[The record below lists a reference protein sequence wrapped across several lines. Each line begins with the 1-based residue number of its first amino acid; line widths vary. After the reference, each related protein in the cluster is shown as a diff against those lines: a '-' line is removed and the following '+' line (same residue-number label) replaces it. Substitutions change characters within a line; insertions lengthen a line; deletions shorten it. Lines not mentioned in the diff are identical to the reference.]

1 MLFALNV
8 FLFDFSQEFGVCQ
21 NEKAEIFTGIE
32 RQKFK
37 YANLSFVMFKNYL
50 TIAFR
55 NLRRQKIYS
64 LINISG
70 LALGMTAFLII
81 AVWVWH
87 EISYDRFHEHASR
100 IYRVA
105 EKRHF
110 PDQVR
115 LSNRTP
121 GPLSTALKENFP
133 EIKSVARVAWTGE
146 RVLRYQDEVH
156 YENDILTVDPD
167 FLRIFTFPMVVGD
180 SAKALDEPFSV
191 VVTESAAAKYFGKE
205 DPLGKVLNLDN
216 RFDLTVTGVMEDV
229 PENSHLQ
236 FGMLVPFEM
245 VERLGWDIRNWGFSM
260 ALTYIHLL
268 DQVDVQAFEEKIA
281 GNVKKYDEAT
291 NIELFLQPLT
301 RLHLFTNI
309 ANPDA
314 RGRIQYLLIFSLV
327 GILILFMACFNFMN
341 LTTARSEY
349 RAKEIGL
356 RKVVGARR
364 KHLVRQFL
372 AEAVFLA
379 FAALLITA
387 PLIQLFLPVFNEITG
402 ESFSISNF
410 TNVWILL
417 FVIGITVLI
426 GLFSG
431 SYPAF
436 MLSSFQP
443 VKVLQG
449 GQSSRY
455 KGSVIRKILVLVQMS
470 ISLILIIV
478 SSVIFQQIGFIKNK
492 DLGFDQEHV
501 VSLPLGIANQ
511 ENSQIYQNFRD
522 IVKQNPRILSV
533 TAGFTHPTD
542 FASQIRNIVYK
553 GKRIDEDIP
562 INLTSVEY
570 GFIETLKIK
579 MLKGRSFNQ
588 EFGAERGNL
597 LVNQSFEK
605 LLGVESALGEV
616 VHIGPEYKGRI
627 IGIMQDFHM
636 EAVSMAV
643 IGPLIVFLNSNV
655 NHIFVR
661 IHPENIPATL
671 EFLETAWRKA
681 APNLPFA
688 YNFLD
693 EEFNRLYTDVENMG
707 TALRYFTFFAV
718 CIACLG
724 LLGLTSFSTEKRT
737 KEIGIRKI
745 LGSSV
750 SGIVTLL
757 CRDYVRVVLLAI
769 LCAWPISWWL
779 MSRWL
784 QNFPYRVSL
793 SWINFVLSGILIL
806 LITLVTV
813 SFQTIKAA
821 LADPVDSLRYE

>member
-1 MLFALNV
+1 
-8 FLFDFSQEFGVCQ
+8 
-21 NEKAEIFTGIE
+21 
-32 RQKFK
+32 
-37 YANLSFVMFKNYL
+37 MFKNYL

-87 EISYDRFHEHASR
+87 EISYDRFHEHAGR

-110 PDQVR
+110 PDQVQ
-115 LSNRTP
+115 LSNFTP

-133 EIKSVARVAWTGE
+133 EIKSVTRVAWTGE
-146 RVLRYQDEVH
+146 RVFRYQDKVH
-156 YENDILTVDPD
+156 YENDILPVDPD

-180 SAKALDEPFSV
+180 SAKALDNPFSV
-191 VVTESAAAKYFGKE
+191 VVTESAAAKYFGNE

-216 RFDLTVTGVMEDV
+216 RFDLTVTAVVEDV

-260 ALTYIHLL
+260 ALTYLHLG

-281 GNVKKYDEAT
+281 GMVKRYDRAT

-301 RLHLFTNI
+301 RIHLFTNI
-309 ANPDA
+309 TNPDA
-314 RGRIQYLLIFSLV
+314 TGRIQYLLIFSLV
-327 GILILFMACFNFMN
+327 GILILFMACINFMN

-349 RAKEIGL
+349 RAREIGL
-356 RKVVGARR
+356 RKVVGATR

-379 FAALLITA
+379 FTALLITA
-387 PLIQLFLPVFNEITG
+387 PLIQLFLPVFNKITG
-402 ESFSISNF
+402 ESFSMFNF
-410 TNVWILL
+410 ANVWIFL
-417 FVIGITVLI
+417 FVIGITLLV

-431 SYPAF
+431 SYPALV
-436 MLSSFQP
+436 LSSFKP

-449 GQSSRY
+449 GLSSRY
-455 KGSVIRKILVLVQMS
+455 KGSVLRKILVLVQMS

-478 SSVIFQQIGFIKNK
+478 SSVIFQQIGFLKNK
-492 DLGFDQEHV
+492 DLGFDQEQV
-501 VSLPLGIANQ
+501 VSLPLGIGNQ
-511 ENSQIYQNFRD
+511 ENSQIFQNFKD
-522 IVKQNPRILSV
+522 SVEQSPRIVSV
-533 TAGFTHPTD
+533 TASFTHPTD
-542 FASQIRNIVYK
+542 FATQVKNVVYK
-553 GKRIDEDIP
+553 GKSIGEDIP
-562 INLTSVEY
+562 LNLTSVEY

-579 MLKGRSFNQ
+579 MLKGRSFSR
-588 EFGAERGNL
+588 EFGTEKSNL

-605 LLGVESALGEV
+605 LLGVESALDEV
-616 VHIGPEYKGRI
+616 LYIGPEYQGRI
-627 IGIMQDFHM
+627 IGVMQDFHM
-636 EAVSMAV
+636 ESVSNAV
-643 IGPLIVFLNSNV
+643 IGPLIVFLNPGV
-655 NHIFVR
+655 NYIFAR

-671 EFLETAWRKA
+671 EFLETAWKEA

-707 TALRYFTFFAV
+707 TGLRYFTLFAG

-737 KEIGIRKI
+737 KEIGIRRI

-757 CRDYVRVVLLAI
+757 CRDYVRVVLLAN

-779 MSRWL
+779 MFRWL

-793 SWINFVLSGILIL
+793 SWTNFVLSGLLIL

-813 SFQTIKAA
+813 SFQTLKAA
-821 LADPVDSLRYE
+821 LADPVNSLRYE

>member
-1 MLFALNV
+1 ML
-8 FLFDFSQEFGVCQ
+8 
-21 NEKAEIFTGIE
+21 
-32 RQKFK
+32 
-37 YANLSFVMFKNYL
+37 KNYL

-55 NLRRQKIYS
+55 NLNRQKIYS

-70 LALGMTAFLII
+70 LALGMAAFLII

-87 EISYDRFHEHASR
+87 EFSFDRFHEHAGR

-110 PDQVR
+110 PNQVQ

-121 GPLSTALKENFP
+121 GPLSAALKENFP

-146 RVLRYQDEVH
+146 RVLRYQNQVN
-156 YENDILTVDPD
+156 YVNGILTVDPD

-180 SAKALDEPFSV
+180 SAKALDDPYSV
-191 VVTESAAAKYFGKE
+191 VVTESAAAKYFGNE

-216 RFDLTVTGVMEDV
+216 RFDLTVTAVVKDV

-260 ALTYIHLL
+260 ALTYLHLG

-281 GNVKKYDEAT
+281 GMVKKYDEKT

-301 RLHLFTNI
+301 RIYLFTNI
-309 ANPDA
+309 VNPDA
-314 RGRIQYLLIFSLV
+314 QGRIQYILIFSLV
-327 GILILFMACFNFMN
+327 GILILFMACVNFMN

-349 RAKEIGL
+349 RAKEIGM
-356 RKVVGARR
+356 RKVVGATR

-379 FAALLITA
+379 FTALLITA
-387 PLIQLFLPVFNEITG
+387 PLIQLFLPVFNKITG
-402 ESFSISNF
+402 ESFSMSNF
-410 TNVWILL
+410 ATIWILL
-417 FVIGITVLI
+417 FVIGITLLV

-431 SYPAF
+431 SYPALV
-436 MLSSFQP
+436 LSSFKP

-449 GQSSRY
+449 SLYSRY
-455 KGSVIRKILVLVQMS
+455 KGSILRKILVLVQMS

-478 SSVIFQQIGFIKNK
+478 SIVIFQQIGFLKNK
-492 DLGFDQEHV
+492 DLGFDKEHV
-501 VSLPLGIANQ
+501 VSLPLGISNL
-511 ENSQIYQNFRD
+511 ENSQIFRNFKD
-522 IVKQNPRILSV
+522 IVEQNPRIVSV
-533 TAGFTHPTD
+533 TASFTHPTD
-542 FASQIRNIVYK
+542 FATQVKNVVYK
-553 GKRIDEDIP
+553 GKSIGEDIP
-562 INLTSVEY
+562 LNLTSVEY
-570 GFIETLKIK
+570 GYIETMKIK
-579 MLKGRSFNQ
+579 ILKGRSFSR
-588 EFGAERGNL
+588 EFGTEKSNL

-605 LLGVESALGEV
+605 LLGVESALDEV
-616 VHIGPEYKGRI
+616 ISIGPEYKGRI
-627 IGIMQDFHM
+627 IGVMQDFHL
-636 EAVSMAV
+636 EAVSNAV
-643 IGPLIVFLNSNV
+643 IGPLIVFLNPGV

-661 IHPENIPATL
+661 ILPENIPATL
-671 EFLETAWRKA
+671 GFLETAWKEA

-693 EEFNRLYTDVENMG
+693 EEFNSLYTDIENMG
-707 TALRYFTFFAV
+707 TGLRYFTLFAA

-757 CRDYVRVVLLAI
+757 CRDYVRVVLLAN

-779 MSRWL
+779 MFRWL

-793 SWINFVLSGILIL
+793 SWTNFVLSGLLIL

-821 LADPVDSLRYE
+821 LADPADSLHYE

>member
-1 MLFALNV
+1 ML
-8 FLFDFSQEFGVCQ
+8 
-21 NEKAEIFTGIE
+21 
-32 RQKFK
+32 
-37 YANLSFVMFKNYL
+37 KNYL

-81 AVWVWH
+81 AVWAWH
-87 EISYDRFHEHASR
+87 EISYDRFHEYASR

-115 LSNRTP
+115 LSNRTA
-121 GPLSTALKENFP
+121 GPLSIALKENFP
-133 EIKSVARVAWTGE
+133 EIISAARVAWTGE
-146 RVLRYQDEVH
+146 RVLRYQNVVH
-156 YENDILTVDPD
+156 YEDDILTVDPD
-167 FLRIFTFPMVVGD
+167 FLRIFTFPMIVGD
-180 SAKALDEPFSV
+180 SAKALDEPFSI
-191 VVTESAAAKYFGKE
+191 VVTKSAAAKYFGNE
-205 DPLGKVLNLDN
+205 NPLGKVLNLDN
-216 RFDLTVTGVMEDV
+216 RFDLTVTGVIEDV
-229 PENSHLQ
+229 PDNSHLQ
-236 FGMLVPFEM
+236 FGMIVPFEM
-245 VERLGWDIRNWGFSM
+245 VERLGWDIRSWGFSM
-260 ALTYIHLL
+260 ALTYLRL
-268 DQVDVQAFEEKIA
+268 GDQVDIQAFEEKIA
-281 GNVKKYDEAT
+281 GIVKKYDEAT

-309 ANPDA
+309 TNPDDK
-314 RGRIQYLLIFSLV
+314 GHIQYLLIFSLV
-327 GILILFMACFNFMN
+327 GILILFMACLNFMN

-356 RKVVGARR
+356 RKVVGATR

-372 AEAVFLA
+372 AEAVFLS
-379 FAALLITA
+379 FAALSITA
-387 PLIQLFLPVFNEITG
+387 PLIQLFLPIFNKMTG
-402 ESFSISNF
+402 ESFSMSNF
-410 TNVWILL
+410 TNIWILL
-417 FVIGITVLI
+417 FGIGVAVSV

-431 SYPAF
+431 SYPALV
-436 MLSSFQP
+436 LSSFQP
-443 VKVLQG
+443 VRVIQG
-449 GQSSRY
+449 GLSSRY
-455 KGSVIRKILVLVQMS
+455 KGSVLRKILVLVQMS

-478 SSVIFQQIGFIKNK
+478 SSVIFQQVGFIKNK

-511 ENSQIYQNFRD
+511 ENSQIYQNFKD
-522 IVKQNPRILSV
+522 IIEHDPRIVSV
-533 TAGFTHPTD
+533 TASFTHPTD
-542 FASQIRNIVYK
+542 FSSQIRNVVYK

-562 INLTSVEY
+562 VNMTSVEY

-588 EFGAERGNL
+588 DFGSERSNL

-605 LLGVESALGEV
+605 LLGVESALDEV
-616 VHIGPEYKGRI
+616 VHIGSEFQGRI
-627 IGIMQDFHM
+627 IGVMQDFHM

-643 IGPLIVFLNSNV
+643 IGPLIVFLSPRV

-661 IHPENIPATL
+661 IHPQNIPATL
-671 EFLETAWRKA
+671 EFLETAWKKA

-724 LLGLTSFSTEKRT
+724 LLGLTSFSAEKRT

-745 LGSSV
+745 LGSPV
-750 SGIVTLL
+750 SGIVALL

-784 QNFPYRVSL
+784 QNFPYRVNL
-793 SWINFVLSGILIL
+793 SWKNFVLSSLLIL
-806 LITLVTV
+806 VITLVTV

-821 LADPVDSLRYE
+821 LADPVHSLRYE

>member
-1 MLFALNV
+1 MLQGESELYIYWRFA
-8 FLFDFSQEFGVCQ
+8 
-21 NEKAEIFTGIE
+21 
-32 RQKFK
+32 
-37 YANLSFVMFKNYL
+37 MFKNYL

-87 EISYDRFHEHASR
+87 EISYDRFHEHAGR

-146 RVLRYQDEVH
+146 RVLRYQDKIH

-180 SAKALDEPFSV
+180 RAKALDDPYSV
-191 VVTESAAAKYFGKE
+191 VVTESAAAKYFGNE

-216 RFDLTVTGVMEDV
+216 RFDLTVTAVVENV

-245 VERLGWDIRNWGFSM
+245 VERLGWNIRTWGFSV
-260 ALTYIHLL
+260 ALTYLHLG

-281 GNVKKYDEAT
+281 GSVKEYDEDT

-301 RLHLFTNI
+301 RIHLFTNI
-309 ANPDA
+309 TNPDA
-314 RGRIQYLLIFSLV
+314 QGRIQYLLIFSMV
-327 GILILFMACFNFMN
+327 GILVLFMACFNFMN

-356 RKVVGARR
+356 RKVVGAAR

-379 FAALLITA
+379 FAALLITVL
-387 PLIQLFLPVFNEITG
+387 LIQLFLPVFNKITG
-402 ESFSISNF
+402 ESVSISNF
-410 TNVWILL
+410 ANVWIFL
-417 FVIGITVLI
+417 FVIGITLLV

-431 SYPAF
+431 SYPALV
-436 MLSSFQP
+436 LSSFQP

-449 GQSSRY
+449 GLSSRY
-455 KGSVIRKILVLVQMS
+455 KGSVLRKILVLVQMS

-478 SSVIFQQIGFIKNK
+478 SSVIFQQIGFLKNK

-501 VSLPLGIANQ
+501 VSLPLGISNQ
-511 ENSQIYQNFRD
+511 ENSQIFQNFKD
-522 IVKQNPRILSV
+522 SVEQSPRIVSV
-533 TAGFTHPTD
+533 TASFTHPTD
-542 FASQIRNIVYK
+542 FATQVKNVVYK
-553 GKRIDEDIP
+553 GKSIGEDIP
-562 INLTSVEY
+562 LNLTSVEY
-570 GFIETLKIK
+570 GFIETLRIK
-579 MLKGRSFNQ
+579 MLKGRSFSR
-588 EFGAERGNL
+588 EFGTEKSNL
-597 LVNQSFEK
+597 LVNQSFER
-605 LLGVESALGEV
+605 LLGVESALDEV
-616 VHIGPEYKGRI
+616 VSIGPEYQGRI
-627 IGIMQDFHM
+627 IGVMQDFHM
-636 EAVSMAV
+636 ESVSNAV
-643 IGPLIVFLNSNV
+643 IGPLIVFLNPGV

-671 EFLETAWRKA
+671 GFLETAWKKA

-693 EEFNRLYTDVENMG
+693 EEFNSLYTDIENMG
-707 TALRYFTFFAV
+707 TGLRYFTLFAA

-757 CRDYVRVVLLAI
+757 CRDYVRVVLLAN

-779 MSRWL
+779 MLRWL

-793 SWINFVLSGILIL
+793 SWTNFVLSSLLIL

-813 SFQTIKAA
+813 SFQTIKAS

>member
-1 MLFALNV
+1 MPTF
-8 FLFDFSQEFGVCQ
+8 
-21 NEKAEIFTGIE
+21 IIY
-32 RQKFK
+32 RI
-37 YANLSFVMFKNYL
+37 YWMIVMFRNYL
-50 TIAFR
+50 AIAFR

-81 AVWVWH
+81 AVWVWQ
-87 EISYDRFHEHASR
+87 EISYDRFHEHAGR

-146 RVLRYQDEVH
+146 RVLRYQDKVH

-167 FLRIFTFPMVVGD
+167 FLRIFTFPVVVGD
-180 SAKALDEPFSV
+180 SAKALDDPFSV
-191 VVTESAAAKYFGKE
+191 VVTESAAAKYFGNE

-216 RFDLTVTGVMEDV
+216 RFDLTVTAVIDDV

-245 VERLGWDIRNWGFSM
+245 VERLGWDIRTWGFSV
-260 ALTYIHLL
+260 ALTYLHLG

-309 ANPDA
+309 TNPDA
-314 RGRIQYLLIFSLV
+314 KGRIQYLLIFSLV

-341 LTTARSEY
+341 LTTARSEN

-356 RKVVGARR
+356 RKVVGATR
-364 KHLVRQFL
+364 KHLVWQFL

-402 ESFSISNF
+402 ESLSMSNF
-410 TNVWILL
+410 SNFWIFL
-417 FVIGITVLI
+417 FVIGITMLV

-431 SYPAF
+431 SYPALV
-436 MLSSFQP
+436 LSSFQP

-449 GQSSRY
+449 SLSSRH
-455 KGSVIRKILVLVQMS
+455 KGSVLRKILVLVQMS

-478 SSVIFQQIGFIKNK
+478 SSVIFQQIGFLKNK

-511 ENSQIYQNFRD
+511 ENSQIFQSFKD
-522 IVKQNPRILSV
+522 IVKQNPRIVSV
-533 TAGFTHPTD
+533 TASFTHPTD
-542 FASQIRNIVYK
+542 FASQVKSVVYK

-562 INLTSVEY
+562 LNLTSVEY

-579 MLKGRSFNQ
+579 MLKGRSFSQ
-588 EFGAERGNL
+588 EFGAEKGNL

-605 LLGVESALGEV
+605 LLGVESALDEV
-616 VHIGPEYKGRI
+616 LLIGPEYQGRI
-627 IGIMQDFHM
+627 IGVMQDFHM
-636 EAVSMAV
+636 EAVSNAV
-643 IGPLIVFLNSNV
+643 IEPLIVFLNPGV

-661 IHPENIPATL
+661 IHRENIPATL
-671 EFLETAWRKA
+671 VFLETAWKKA
-681 APNLPFA
+681 VPNLPFA

-693 EEFNRLYTDVENMG
+693 EEFNSLYTDVENMG
-707 TALRYFTFFAV
+707 TGLRYFTFFAG

-757 CRDYVRVVLLAI
+757 CRDYVHVVLLAN

-779 MSRWL
+779 MFRWL

-793 SWINFVLSGILIL
+793 SWTNFVLSGLLIL
-806 LITLVTV
+806 LITFVTV
-813 SFQTIKAA
+813 SYQSIKAA
-821 LADPVDSLRYE
+821 LANPVDSLRYE

>member
-1 MLFALNV
+1 VLQGESELYIYWRFA
-8 FLFDFSQEFGVCQ
+8 
-21 NEKAEIFTGIE
+21 
-32 RQKFK
+32 
-37 YANLSFVMFKNYL
+37 MFKNYL

-87 EISYDRFHEHASR
+87 EISYDRFHEHAGR

-146 RVLRYQDEVH
+146 RVLRYQDKIH

-180 SAKALDEPFSV
+180 RAKALDDPYSV
-191 VVTESAAAKYFGKE
+191 VVTESAAAKYFGNE

-216 RFDLTVTGVMEDV
+216 RFDLTVTAVVENV

-245 VERLGWDIRNWGFSM
+245 VERLGWNIRTWGFSV
-260 ALTYIHLL
+260 ALTYLHLG

-281 GNVKKYDEAT
+281 GSVKEYDEDT

-301 RLHLFTNI
+301 RIHLFTNI
-309 ANPDA
+309 TNPDA
-314 RGRIQYLLIFSLV
+314 QGRIQYLLIFSMV
-327 GILILFMACFNFMN
+327 GILVLFMACFNFMN

-356 RKVVGARR
+356 RKVVGAAR

-379 FAALLITA
+379 FAALLITVL
-387 PLIQLFLPVFNEITG
+387 LIQLFLPVFNKITG
-402 ESFSISNF
+402 ESVSISNF
-410 TNVWILL
+410 ANVWIFL
-417 FVIGITVLI
+417 FVIGITLLV

-431 SYPAF
+431 SYPALV
-436 MLSSFQP
+436 LSSFQP

-449 GQSSRY
+449 GLSSRY
-455 KGSVIRKILVLVQMS
+455 KGSVLRKILVLVQMS

-478 SSVIFQQIGFIKNK
+478 SSVIFQQIGFLKNK

-501 VSLPLGIANQ
+501 VSLPLGISNQ
-511 ENSQIYQNFRD
+511 ENSQIFQNFKD
-522 IVKQNPRILSV
+522 SVEQSPRIVSV
-533 TAGFTHPTD
+533 TASFTHPTD
-542 FASQIRNIVYK
+542 FATQVKNVVYK
-553 GKRIDEDIP
+553 GKSIGEDIP
-562 INLTSVEY
+562 LNLTSVEY
-570 GFIETLKIK
+570 GFIETLRIK
-579 MLKGRSFNQ
+579 MLKGRSFSR
-588 EFGAERGNL
+588 EFGTEKSNL
-597 LVNQSFEK
+597 LVNQSFER
-605 LLGVESALGEV
+605 LLGVESALDEV
-616 VHIGPEYKGRI
+616 VSIGPEYQGRI
-627 IGIMQDFHM
+627 IGVMQDFHM
-636 EAVSMAV
+636 ESVSNAV
-643 IGPLIVFLNSNV
+643 IGPLIVFLNPGV

-671 EFLETAWRKA
+671 GFLETAWKKA

-693 EEFNRLYTDVENMG
+693 EEFNSLYTDIENMG
-707 TALRYFTFFAV
+707 TGLRYFTLFAA

-757 CRDYVRVVLLAI
+757 CRDYVRVVLLAN

-779 MSRWL
+779 MLRWL

-793 SWINFVLSGILIL
+793 SWTNFVLSSLLIL

-813 SFQTIKAA
+813 SFQTIKAS

>member
-1 MLFALNV
+1 
-8 FLFDFSQEFGVCQ
+8 
-21 NEKAEIFTGIE
+21 
-32 RQKFK
+32 
-37 YANLSFVMFKNYL
+37 MFKNYL
-50 TIAFR
+50 TVAFR

-70 LALGMTAFLII
+70 LALGITAFLII

-87 EISYDRFHEHASR
+87 EISYDRFHEHAGC

-121 GPLSTALKENFP
+121 GPLSTVLKENFP
-133 EIKSVARVAWTGE
+133 EIKSIARVAWTGE
-146 RVLRYQDEVH
+146 RVLRYQDKIH
-156 YENDILTVDPD
+156 YETDILTVDPD
-167 FLRIFTFPMVVGD
+167 FLRIFTFPVVVGN
-180 SAKALDEPFSV
+180 SVKALDDPFSV
-191 VVTESAAAKYFGKE
+191 VVTESAAAKYFGNE
-205 DPLGKVLNLDN
+205 NPLGKVLNLDN
-216 RFDLTVTGVMEDV
+216 RFDLTVTAVMRDV
-229 PENSHLQ
+229 PDNSHLQ

-260 ALTYIHLL
+260 ALTYLHLG
-268 DQVDVQAFEEKIA
+268 DQVNVQAFEEKIA
-281 GNVKKYDEAT
+281 DSVNKYDETT
-291 NIELFLQPLT
+291 NTELFLQPLT
-301 RLHLFTNI
+301 RIHLFTSVV
-309 ANPDA
+309 NPDA
-314 RGRIQYLLIFSLV
+314 KGRVQYLFIFSLV

-356 RKVVGARR
+356 RKVVGAAR

-402 ESFSISNF
+402 ESFSMANF
-410 TNVWILL
+410 ANVWILL
-417 FVIGITVLI
+417 FVIGVTVLV

-431 SYPAF
+431 SYPALV
-436 MLSSFQP
+436 LSSFQP

-449 GQSSRY
+449 GLSSRY
-455 KGSVIRKILVLVQMS
+455 KGSVLRKMLVLVQMS

-501 VSLPLGIANQ
+501 VSLPLGIANR
-511 ENSQIYQNFRD
+511 ENSQIFQNFKD
-522 IVKQNPRILSV
+522 IVKQNPRIESV
-533 TAGFTHPTD
+533 TASFTHPTD
-542 FASQIRNIVYK
+542 FATQVKNVVYK
-553 GKRIDEDIP
+553 GKRIDEAIP
-562 INLTSVEY
+562 LNLTSVEY
-570 GFIETLKIK
+570 GYIETLKIK
-579 MLKGRSFNQ
+579 MLKGRSFSR
-588 EFGAERGNL
+588 EFGTEKSNL

-605 LLGVESALGEV
+605 LLGVESALDEV
-616 VHIGPEYKGRI
+616 LSIGPEYKGRI
-627 IGIMQDFHM
+627 IGVMQDFHM
-636 EAVSMAV
+636 ESVSNAV
-643 IGPLIVFLNSNV
+643 IGPLIVFLNPNV
-655 NHIFVR
+655 NHIFVK
-661 IHPENIPATL
+661 IHPENIPETL
-671 EFLETAWRKA
+671 EFLETAWRKS

-718 CIACLG
+718 GIACLG
-724 LLGLTSFSTEKRT
+724 LLGLMSFSTEKRT
-737 KEIGIRKI
+737 KEIGIRRI

-757 CRDYVRVVLLAI
+757 CRDYVRVVLLAN

-779 MSRWL
+779 MFRWL

-793 SWINFVLSGILIL
+793 SWTNFVLSSLLIL
-806 LITLVTV
+806 LVTLVTV

>member
-1 MLFALNV
+1 ML
-8 FLFDFSQEFGVCQ
+8 
-21 NEKAEIFTGIE
+21 
-32 RQKFK
+32 
-37 YANLSFVMFKNYL
+37 KNYL

-55 NLRRQKIYS
+55 NLNRQKIYS

-81 AVWVWH
+81 AVWVAQ
-87 EISYDRFHEHASR
+87 EVSYDRFHEHAGR

-110 PDQVR
+110 PDQVQ

-121 GPLSTALKENFP
+121 GPLSAALKENFP

-146 RVLRYQDEVH
+146 RVLRYQGQVN
-156 YENDILTVDPD
+156 YENAILTVDPD
-167 FLRIFTFPMVVGD
+167 FLRIFTFPIVVGD
-180 SAKALDEPFSV
+180 RAKALDEPFSV
-191 VVTESAAAKYFGKE
+191 VVTESAAAKYFGNE

-216 RFDLTVTGVMEDV
+216 RFDLTVTAVVEDV

-245 VERLGWDIRNWGFSM
+245 VKRLGWDIQNWGFSM
-260 ALTYIHLL
+260 ALTYLHLG

-281 GNVKKYDEAT
+281 GMVKKYDEDT

-301 RLHLFTNI
+301 RIYLFTNI
-309 ANPDA
+309 VNPDA
-314 RGRIQYLLIFSLV
+314 QGRIQYLLIFSMV
-327 GILILFMACFNFMN
+327 GILTLFMACVNFMN

-349 RAKEIGL
+349 RAREIGL
-356 RKVVGARR
+356 RKVVGATR

-379 FAALLITA
+379 FVALLITA
-387 PLIQLFLPVFNEITG
+387 PLIQLFLPVFNKITG
-402 ESFSISNF
+402 ESFSMSNF
-410 TNVWILL
+410 ANVWIFF
-417 FVIGITVLI
+417 FVIGITLLV

-431 SYPAF
+431 SYPALV
-436 MLSSFQP
+436 LSSFKP

-449 GQSSRY
+449 GLSSRY
-455 KGSVIRKILVLVQMS
+455 KGSVLRKILVLVQMS
-470 ISLILIIV
+470 ISLILIVV
-478 SSVIFQQIGFIKNK
+478 SSVIFQQIGFLKNK

-501 VSLPLGIANQ
+501 VSLPLGISNQ
-511 ENSQIYQNFRD
+511 ENSQIFRNFKD
-522 IVKQNPRILSV
+522 IVEQNPRIVSV
-533 TAGFTHPTD
+533 AASFTHPTD
-542 FASQIRNIVYK
+542 FATQVKNVVYK
-553 GKRIDEDIP
+553 GKRIGEDIP
-562 INLTSVEY
+562 LNLTSVEY
-570 GFIETLKIK
+570 GYIETMKIK
-579 MLKGRSFNQ
+579 ILKGRSFSR
-588 EFGAERGNL
+588 EFGTEKGNL

-616 VHIGPEYKGRI
+616 VSIGPTYQGRI
-627 IGIMQDFHM
+627 IGVMQDFHL
-636 EAVSMAV
+636 EAVSNAV
-643 IGPLIVFLNSNV
+643 IGPLIVFLNPGV

-661 IHPENIPATL
+661 IHPENVPATL
-671 EFLETAWRKA
+671 GFLETAWKKA
-681 APNLPFA
+681 APNLPFT

-693 EEFNRLYTDVENMG
+693 EEFNRLYTDIENMG
-707 TALRYFTFFAV
+707 TGLRYFTLFAG

-724 LLGLTSFSTEKRT
+724 LLGLTSFSTGKRT

-757 CRDYVRVVLLAI
+757 CRDYVRVVLVAN

-779 MSRWL
+779 MFRWL

-793 SWINFVLSGILIL
+793 SWTNFVLSGLLIL
-806 LITLVTV
+806 LVTLVTV
-813 SFQTIKAA
+813 SFQTIKAS

>member
-1 MLFALNV
+1 
-8 FLFDFSQEFGVCQ
+8 
-21 NEKAEIFTGIE
+21 
-32 RQKFK
+32 
-37 YANLSFVMFKNYL
+37 MFKSYL
-50 TIAFR
+50 IIAFR
-55 NLRRQKIYS
+55 NLRKQKIYS

-81 AVWVWH
+81 AFWVWH
-87 EISYDRFHEHASR
+87 EISHDRFHEHAGR

-115 LSNRTP
+115 LNNRTP
-121 GPLSTALKENFP
+121 GPLCTALKENFP
-133 EIKSVARVAWTGE
+133 EIRSAARVAWTGE

-156 YENDILTVDPD
+156 YADDILTVDPD
-167 FLRIFTFPMVVGD
+167 FLRIFTFPMIVGD

-191 VVTESAAAKYFGKE
+191 VVTESAAVKYFGNE

-229 PENSHLQ
+229 PDNSHLQ

-245 VERLGWDIRNWGFSM
+245 VERLGWDIRKWGFSM
-260 ALTYIHLL
+260 ALTYLL
-268 DQVDVQAFEEKIA
+268 LGDQVDIQAFEEKIA
-281 GNVKKYDEAT
+281 GNVKKYDEDT

-301 RLHLFTNI
+301 RLYLFTNI

-314 RGRIQYLLIFSLV
+314 KGRIQYLLIFSLV

-356 RKVVGARR
+356 RKVVGATR

-372 AEAVFLA
+372 AEAIFLA

-387 PLIQLFLPVFNEITG
+387 PLIQLFLPVFNKITG
-402 ESFSISNF
+402 ESFSMSNF
-410 TNVWILL
+410 TNVWIFL
-417 FVIGITVLI
+417 FVIGVTVI
-426 GLFSG
+426 VGLTSG
-431 SYPAF
+431 SYPALV
-436 MLSSFQP
+436 LSSFQP

-449 GQSSRY
+449 GQPSRY
-455 KGSVIRKILVLVQMS
+455 KGSVLRKILVFVQMS
-470 ISLILIIV
+470 ISLVLIIV
-478 SSVIFQQIGFIKNK
+478 SSIIFQQIGFIKNK

-501 VSLPLGIANQ
+501 VSFPLGIANQ
-511 ENSQIYQNFRD
+511 ENSQIFQSFKD
-522 IVKQNPRILSV
+522 IVKQNPRIVSV
-533 TAGFTHPTD
+533 TASFTHPTD
-542 FASQIRNIVYK
+542 FATQVKNVVYK

-588 EFGAERGNL
+588 EFGAEKGNL

-605 LLGVESALGEV
+605 LLGVESALDEV
-616 VHIGPEYKGRI
+616 LHIGPEYQGRI
-627 IGIMQDFHM
+627 IGVMQDFHL

-643 IGPLIVFLNSNV
+643 IGPLIVFLNPNV

-661 IHPENIPATL
+661 IQPENIPATL
-671 EFLETAWRKA
+671 EFLKTAWRKSA
-681 APNLPFA
+681 SNRPFA

-693 EEFNRLYTDVENMG
+693 EEFNRLYTDVENLG

-724 LLGLTSFSTEKRT
+724 LLGLTSFSIEKRT

-750 SGIVTLL
+750 SGILTLL

-779 MSRWL
+779 MFRWL

-793 SWINFVLSGILIL
+793 SWTNFVLSALLIL
-806 LITLVTV
+806 VITLVTV

-821 LADPVDSLRYE
+821 RADPVKSLRYE

>member
-1 MLFALNV
+1 
-8 FLFDFSQEFGVCQ
+8 
-21 NEKAEIFTGIE
+21 
-32 RQKFK
+32 
-37 YANLSFVMFKNYL
+37 MFKNYL

-55 NLRRQKIYS
+55 NLNRQKIYS

-87 EISYDRFHEHASR
+87 EFSYDRFHEHAGR

-121 GPLSTALKENFP
+121 GPLSTVLKENFP

-146 RVLRYQDEVH
+146 RVCRYQDKVH
-156 YENDILTVDPD
+156 YENHILTVDPG
-167 FLRIFTFPMVVGD
+167 FLRIFTFPIVVGD
-180 SAKALDEPFSV
+180 RAKALDDPFSV
-191 VVTESAAAKYFGKE
+191 VVTESAAAKYFGNE

-216 RFDLTVTGVMEDV
+216 RFDLTVTAVVEDV

-260 ALTYIHLL
+260 ALTYLHLGEE
-268 DQVDVQAFEEKIA
+268 VDVQAFEEKIA
-281 GNVKKYDEAT
+281 GTVKEYDEDT

-301 RLHLFTNI
+301 RIYLFTNVV
-309 ANPDA
+309 NPDA
-314 RGRIQYLLIFSLV
+314 KGRIQYLLIFAMV
-327 GILILFMACFNFMN
+327 GILTLFMACVNFMN

-349 RAKEIGL
+349 RAREIGL
-356 RKVVGARR
+356 RKVVGATR

-379 FAALLITA
+379 FVALLITA
-387 PLIQLFLPVFNEITG
+387 PLIQFFLPLFNKITG
-402 ESFSISNF
+402 ESFSMSNF
-410 TNVWILL
+410 ANIWIFL
-417 FVIGITVLI
+417 FVIGITLLV

-431 SYPAF
+431 SYPALV
-436 MLSSFQP
+436 LSSFRP
-443 VKVLQG
+443 VKALQG
-449 GQSSRY
+449 GLSSRY
-455 KGSVIRKILVLVQMS
+455 KGSVLRKILVLVQVS

-478 SSVIFQQIGFIKNK
+478 SSVIFQQIGFLKNK

-501 VSLPLGIANQ
+501 VSLPLGISNL
-511 ENSQIYQNFRD
+511 ENSQIFRNFKD
-522 IVKQNPRILSV
+522 IVEQNSRIVSV
-533 TAGFTHPTD
+533 AASFTHPTD
-542 FASQIRNIVYK
+542 FATQVKNVVYK
-553 GKRIDEDIP
+553 GKKIGEDIP
-562 INLTSVEY
+562 LNLTSVEY

-579 MLKGRSFNQ
+579 MLKGRSFSR
-588 EFGAERGNL
+588 EFGTEKNNL

-605 LLGVESALGEV
+605 LLGVESALDEV
-616 VHIGPEYKGRI
+616 VSIGPTYQGRI
-627 IGIMQDFHM
+627 IGVMQDFHL
-636 EAVSMAV
+636 EAVSNAV
-643 IGPLIVFLNSNV
+643 IGPLIVFLNPGV

-671 EFLETAWRKA
+671 GFLETAWKEV

-693 EEFNRLYTDVENMG
+693 EEFNRLYTDIENLG
-707 TALRYFTFFAV
+707 TGLRYFTLFAG

-750 SGIVTLL
+750 PGIVTLL
-757 CRDYVRVVLLAI
+757 CRDYVRVVLLAN

-779 MSRWL
+779 MFRWL

-793 SWINFVLSGILIL
+793 SWTNFVLSGFLIL
-806 LITLVTV
+806 LITFVTV

>member
-1 MLFALNV
+1 
-8 FLFDFSQEFGVCQ
+8 
-21 NEKAEIFTGIE
+21 
-32 RQKFK
+32 
-37 YANLSFVMFKNYL
+37 MFKNYL

-55 NLRRQKIYS
+55 NLKRQKIYS

-87 EISYDRFHEHASR
+87 EISYDRFHEHAGR

-146 RVLRYQDEVH
+146 RVLRYQDKVH

-167 FLRIFTFPMVVGD
+167 FLRIFTFPVVVGD
-180 SAKALDEPFSV
+180 SAKALDDPFSV
-191 VVTESAAAKYFGKE
+191 VVTESAAAKYFGNE

-216 RFDLTVTGVMEDV
+216 RFDLTVTAVIDDV

-245 VERLGWDIRNWGFSM
+245 VERLGWDIRTWGFSV
-260 ALTYIHLL
+260 ALTYLHLG

-281 GNVKKYDEAT
+281 GNVKKYDEDT

-309 ANPDA
+309 TNPDA
-314 RGRIQYLLIFSLV
+314 KGRIQYLLIFSLV

-356 RKVVGARR
+356 RKVVGAAR

-410 TNVWILL
+410 TNVGIFL
-417 FVIGITVLI
+417 FVIGITMLV

-431 SYPAF
+431 SYPALV
-436 MLSSFQP
+436 LSSFQP

-449 GQSSRY
+449 SLSSRH
-455 KGSVIRKILVLVQMS
+455 KGSVLRKILVLVQMS

-478 SSVIFQQIGFIKNK
+478 SSVIFQQIGFLKNK
-492 DLGFDQEHV
+492 DLGFNQEHV

-511 ENSQIYQNFRD
+511 ENSQIYQSFKD
-522 IVKQNPRILSV
+522 IVKQNPRIVSV
-533 TAGFTHPTD
+533 TASFTHPTD
-542 FASQIRNIVYK
+542 FASQVKSVVYK
-553 GKRIDEDIP
+553 GQRIDENIP
-562 INLTSVEY
+562 LNLTSVEY

-579 MLKGRSFNQ
+579 MLKGRSFSQ
-588 EFGAERGNL
+588 EFGAEKGNL

-605 LLGVESALGEV
+605 LLGVESALNEV
-616 VHIGPEYKGRI
+616 LLIGPEYRGRI
-627 IGIMQDFHM
+627 IGVMQDFHM
-636 EAVSMAV
+636 EAVSNAV
-643 IGPLIVFLNSNV
+643 IGPLIVFLNPGV

-661 IHPENIPATL
+661 IHPESIPATL
-671 EFLETAWRKA
+671 AFLETAWKKS

-693 EEFNRLYTDVENMG
+693 EEFNSLYTDVANMG
-707 TALRYFTFFAV
+707 TGLRYFTLFAG

-779 MSRWL
+779 MFRWL

-793 SWINFVLSGILIL
+793 SWINFVLSGLLIL
-806 LITLVTV
+806 LITFVTV
-813 SFQTIKAA
+813 SFQAIKAA

>member
-1 MLFALNV
+1 
-8 FLFDFSQEFGVCQ
+8 
-21 NEKAEIFTGIE
+21 
-32 RQKFK
+32 
-37 YANLSFVMFKNYL
+37 MFKNYL

-87 EISYDRFHEHASR
+87 EISYDRFHEHASH

-105 EKRHF
+105 EKRYF

-115 LSNRTP
+115 LNNRTP

-146 RVLRYQDEVH
+146 RVLRYQDKVH

-167 FLRIFTFPMVVGD
+167 FLRMFTFPMVVGD

-191 VVTESAAAKYFGKE
+191 VITESAAAKYFGNE
-205 DPLGKVLNLDN
+205 NPLGKVLNLDN
-216 RFDLTVTGVMEDV
+216 RFDLTVAGVMEDI

-245 VERLGWDIRNWGFSM
+245 VERLGWDIRSWGFSM
-260 ALTYIHLL
+260 ALTYLHLG

-281 GNVKKYDEAT
+281 GIVKKYDEST

-314 RGRIQYLLIFSLV
+314 KGRIQYLLIFSLI

-356 RKVVGARR
+356 RKVVGATRR
-364 KHLVRQFL
+364 HLVRQFL
-372 AEAVFLA
+372 VEAIFLA
-379 FAALLITA
+379 FAALWITA
-387 PLIQLFLPVFNEITG
+387 PLVQLFLPVFNKITG
-402 ESFSISNF
+402 ESFSMFNF
-410 TNVWILL
+410 TNVWIFL
-417 FVIGITVLI
+417 FVIGVTVLV
-426 GLFSG
+426 GLFAG
-431 SYPAF
+431 SYPALV
-436 MLSSFQP
+436 LSSFQP

-455 KGSVIRKILVLVQMS
+455 KASVLRKILVLVQMS

-501 VSLPLGIANQ
+501 VSLPLGIANR
-511 ENSQIYQNFRD
+511 ENSQIYQNFKD
-522 IVKQNPRILSV
+522 IVKQNPRIVSV
-533 TAGFTHPTD
+533 TASFTHPTD
-542 FASQIRNIVYK
+542 FASQIRNVVYK
-553 GKRIDEDIP
+553 GQRIDKDIP

-570 GFIETLKIK
+570 DFIETLKIK

-605 LLGVESALGEV
+605 LLGVESALDEV
-616 VHIGPEYKGRI
+616 LHIGPEFQGRI
-627 IGIMQDFHM
+627 IGVMQDFHM

-643 IGPLIVFLNSNV
+643 IGPLIVFLNPNV

-671 EFLETAWRKA
+671 EFLETSWRKS

-750 SGIVTLL
+750 SGILTLL
-757 CRDYVRVVLLAI
+757 CRDYLRVVLLAI

-779 MSRWL
+779 MFRWL

-793 SWINFVLSGILIL
+793 SWINFVLSALLIMV
-806 LITLVTV
+806 ITLVTI
-813 SFQTIKAA
+813 SFQTIKGA

>member
-1 MLFALNV
+1 
-8 FLFDFSQEFGVCQ
+8 
-21 NEKAEIFTGIE
+21 
-32 RQKFK
+32 
-37 YANLSFVMFKNYL
+37 MFKNYL
-50 TIAFR
+50 TVALR

-64 LINISG
+64 IINISG

-87 EISYDRFHEHASR
+87 EISYDRFHENAGR
-100 IYRVA
+100 IYRVS

-121 GPLSTALKENFP
+121 GPLSAVLKENFP

-156 YENDILTVDPD
+156 YENDILTVDSD

-180 SAKALDEPFSV
+180 SAKALAEPFSV
-191 VVTESAAAKYFGKE
+191 VVTESAAVKYFGNE
-205 DPLGKVLNLDN
+205 NPLGKVINLDN

-229 PENSHLQ
+229 PDNSHLQ

-245 VERLGWDIRNWGFSM
+245 VEMLGWDIRSWGFSM
-260 ALTYIHLL
+260 ALTYLHLG

-281 GNVKKYDEAT
+281 GIVKKYDEST

-314 RGRIQYLLIFSLV
+314 KGRIQYLLIFSLV

-356 RKVVGARR
+356 RKVVGATRR
-364 KHLVRQFL
+364 HLVRQFL
-372 AEAVFLA
+372 VEAIFLA
-379 FAALLITA
+379 FAALWITA
-387 PLIQLFLPVFNEITG
+387 PLVQLFLPVFNKITG
-402 ESFSISNF
+402 ESFSMFNF
-410 TNVWILL
+410 TNVWIFL
-417 FVIGITVLI
+417 FVIGVTVLV
-426 GLFSG
+426 GLFAG
-431 SYPAF
+431 SYPALV
-436 MLSSFQP
+436 LSSFQP

-455 KGSVIRKILVLVQMS
+455 KASVLRKILVLVQMS

-501 VSLPLGIANQ
+501 VSLPLGIANR
-511 ENSQIYQNFRD
+511 ENSQIYQNFKD
-522 IVKQNPRILSV
+522 IVKQNPRIVSV
-533 TAGFTHPTD
+533 TASFTHPTD
-542 FASQIRNIVYK
+542 FASQIRNVVYK
-553 GKRIDEDIP
+553 GKRIDKDIP

-570 GFIETLKIK
+570 DFIETLKIK

-605 LLGVESALGEV
+605 LLGVESALDEV
-616 VHIGPEYKGRI
+616 LHIGPEFQGRI
-627 IGIMQDFHM
+627 IGVMQDFHM

-643 IGPLIVFLNSNV
+643 IGPLIVFLNPNV

-671 EFLETAWRKA
+671 EFLETSWRKS

-693 EEFNRLYTDVENMG
+693 EEFNSLYTDVENMG

-750 SGIVTLL
+750 SGILTLL
-757 CRDYVRVVLLAI
+757 CRDYLRVVLLAI

-779 MSRWL
+779 MFRWL

-793 SWINFVLSGILIL
+793 SWINFVLSALLIMV
-806 LITLVTV
+806 ITLVTI
-813 SFQTIKAA
+813 SFQTIKGA